1 MCLTVVPVY
10 ASDYVD
16 AIVPV
21 SCTAEGSTESFTVS
35 IKGDSGFKA
44 SPETLNL
51 KNGDTGNFKIAI
63 NLPGDY
69 KYKIYQ
75 ESGTKENTEYDKT
88 VYQAEVFV
96 TEDDN
101 GKLNADTV
109 VFTNG
114 NNEKSANCGFV
125 NKVKKETDKK
135 DGSPGGG
142 TGGDSSEGSY
152 ASQKSTSSGTER
164 VKTGVETN
172 EFMYVGIGLCG
183 MIVATWAVKK
193 RKERRG

>member
-1 MCLTVVPVY
+1 MKRHIIPLMFASICMTAMPVY
-10 ASDYVD
+10 AATPVD

-21 SCTAEGSTESFTVS
+21 SCTAEGSTESFAVS
-35 IKGDSGFKA
+35 IQGDSGFKA
-44 SPETLNL
+44 SPERLEL
-51 KNGDTGNFKIAI
+51 KDGESKDFTISI

-75 ESGTKENTEYDKT
+75 EKGAEKNTEYDSN

-96 TEDDN
+96 TEDEN

-114 NNEKSANCGFV
+114 SNEKSPKCEFV
-125 NKVKKETDKK
+125 NKVTKEAESNQSK
-135 DGSPGGG
+135 DFATSK
-142 TGGDSSEGSY
+142 DI
-152 ASQKSTSSGTER
+152 STTKR

-172 EFMYVGIGLCG
+172 EFMYACIGLAG
-183 MIVATWAVKK
+183 MIIAAVILRKNKK
-193 RKERRG
+193 TSK